1 MVIQRPA
8 RNPDESFEERKW
20 KESVVN
26 ALNPP
31 VLNYVPTI
39 TPSGSMTYTAQVI
52 TCAKYI
58 EYGPMV
64 ELILD
69 IDGTTGGTA
78 DLLLSFTLPIP
89 ADPTFNSQLNT
100 QIRLGAF
107 TGFPGCC
114 ALRDT
119 SGLVFRDT
127 STNWTLGINRGFRV
141 TGRYLRK
148 IV

>member
-1 MVIQRPA
+1 MTIQTA
-8 RNPDESFEERKW
+8 YHNDDDSFQVRKW
-20 KESVVN
+20 REAVVN

-31 VLNYVPTI
+31 VLNYTPTI
-39 TPSGSMTYTAQVI
+39 TPSGLMTYPTPTI

-58 EYGPMV
+58 EWGPMV

-69 IDGTTGGTA
+69 VNGTTGGTA
-78 DLLLSFTLPIP
+78 DIFLSFTLPIP
-89 ADPTFNSQLNT
+89 ADPVFYSQLTT
-100 QIRLGAF
+100 QIRLGAD

-114 ALRDT
+114 ALRGS
-119 SGLVFRDT
+119 SGAVFKDT
-127 STNWTLGINRGFRV
+127 STNWTLGTNRGFRV